1 MLLIASSVKL
11 VAEIALLSLLGQ
23 WLLGSLAG
31 RERDSNF
38 FVRLFQVL
46 TRPFVRLTRW
56 ITPRVVLDRH
66 IPLAA
71 FVLLATLWL
80 TATAIK
86 IDLCMQVGVD
96 ACR

>member
-23 WLLGSLAG
+23 WLLGILAA
-31 RERDSNF
+31 RQRDSNF

-46 TRPFVRLTRW
+46 TRPFMRLTRW

-66 IPLAA
+66 IALAA
-71 FVLLATLWL
+71 FVLLAMLWL
-80 TATAIK
+80 MATAVK
-86 IDLCMQVGVD
+86 IELCMQVGVD